1 MRKGESRTMRD
12 RWNLKTMSKRIGA
25 LGMAGIVLAGSFGM
39 PVKAGAPQVQVDESV
54 YVNMDY
60 YGAIND
66 ISIVKGCFLNG
77 NTQIEDYGNYDE
89 VINMTNRVEAVQ
101 ADDKLTWD
109 LSGEDDSKF
118 YYECKSAA
126 LKEKLPWTIDVTY
139 KLNGVEQF
147 GEKLAGANGTVTIAI
162 KAIPNK
168 EADEYYRNNMILMCG
183 TGVDMENTLSIN
195 APGAQLQSFGTMKGV
210 IFMALPGEESEFQ
223 IDIGTESFESMGVFF
238 MMVPATLSSLEMVN
252 DIRDVR
258 DTAED
263 SLDAISDATDAILD
277 DIVAMKD
284 NMQTTQ
290 DGLKAAQE
298 AKSIYDENRGSMKAD
313 ADAAISSIES
323 MASYL
328 EVINNELEVQE
339 DDYTEVMERIDAINK
354 TINGMRDYYDDMDDT
369 LDDLEHN
376 LTDIKKIYKGTVTEQ
391 GLIDLAYLLEGRQ
404 ISNLSNDG
412 LFQNRSEDVKK
423 LEQGIVY
430 YNSQVPGAA
439 QINPTPSSTG
449 EIGLANL
456 LKLYMANLKKVGEDP
471 AVDALVNSHD
481 LLDRSEDILAKIDSV
496 LAQTDSLSNFA
507 TGEGKEDMDQLI
519 EQMEELINMTNVTL
533 LTTASAMK
541 TMRYT
546 LDTME
551 PSLDAAV
558 DSTLNGMIGLL
569 GNGID
574 MTDSMGLV
582 KDAKDI
588 MKDAIDDEIDKLEDD
603 SNVLNLDVTQ
613 AFPSFTSD
621 KNPAPTSI
629 QIIMRTAE
637 ISIDDDN
644 STIVDLE
651 TDPVD
656 LGVWGRLKAIFVQIW
671 EAITGIFQ

>member
-1 MRKGESRTMRD
+1 MQKGESRTMKD

-101 ADDKLTWD
+101 ANDKLTWD

-147 GEKLAGANGTVTIAI
+147 GEKLAGASGTVTIAI

-369 LDDLEHN
+369 LDGLEHN

-391 GLIDLAYLLEGRQ
+391 GLIDLAYLLEGKNVSIALQ
-404 ISNLSNDG
+404 DGLSQAASSGAQVAANLPSVIISN
-412 LFQNRSEDVKK
+412 
-423 LEQGIVY
+423 
-430 YNSQVPGAA
+430 P
-439 QINPTPSSTG
+439 STG
-449 EIGLANL
+449 DIGLSSL
-456 LKLYMANLKKVGEDP
+456 IKLYMTNLKKVGEDP

-546 LDTME
+546 LDAME

-637 ISIDDDN
+637 ISIDDDD

-671 EAITGIFQ
+671 EAITGIFK

>member
-25 LGMAGIVLAGSFGM
+25 LGMAGIMLAGSLGM

-101 ADDKLTWD
+101 ANDKLTWD

-147 GEKLAGANGTVTIAI
+147 GEKLAGASGTVTIAI

-369 LDDLEHN
+369 LDGLEHN

-391 GLIDLAYLLEGRQ
+391 GLIDLAYLLEGKNVSIALQ
-404 ISNLSNDG
+404 DGLSQAASSGAQVAAGLPSVIISN
-412 LFQNRSEDVKK
+412 
-423 LEQGIVY
+423 
-430 YNSQVPGAA
+430 P
-439 QINPTPSSTG
+439 STG
-449 EIGLANL
+449 DIGLSSL
-456 LKLYMANLKKVGEDP
+456 IKLYMANLKKVGGDP

-546 LDTME
+546 LDAME

-637 ISIDDDN
+637 ISIDDDD

-671 EAITGIFQ
+671 EAITGIFK

>member
-1 MRKGESRTMRD
+1 MRKGENRTMRD

-25 LGMAGIVLAGSFGM
+25 LGMAGMVLAGSFGM

-147 GEKLAGANGTVTIAI
+147 GEKLAGASGTVTIAI

-391 GLIDLAYLLEGRQ
+391 GLIDLAYLLEGKNVSIALQ
-404 ISNLSNDG
+404 DG
-412 LFQNRSEDVKK
+412 LSQAASATATNPGLAGFQAN
-423 LEQGIVY
+423 I
-430 YNSQVPGAA
+430 
-439 QINPTPSSTG
+439 SSG
-449 EIGLANL
+449 DIGLAGL
-456 LKLYMANLKKVGEDP
+456 LKLYMANLKKVGGDP

-546 LDTME
+546 LDAME

-637 ISIDDDN
+637 ISIDDDD

-671 EAITGIFQ
+671 EAITGIFK

>member
-1 MRKGESRTMRD
+1 MRKGESRTMKD

-391 GLIDLAYLLEGRQ
+391 GLIDLAYLLEGRNV
-404 ISNLSNDG
+404 SLGLGDG
-412 LFQNRSEDVKK
+412 LDQAASSGA
-423 LEQGIVY
+423 QM
-430 YNSQVPGAA
+430 AA
-439 QINPTPSSTG
+439 QLSPIIMSNTSTG
-449 EIGLANL
+449 DIGLASL
-456 LKLYMANLKKVGEDP
+456 LKIYMANLKKVGEDP

-546 LDTME
+546 LDAME